1 MDFFTHLTISLLV
14 STLLSGSLINVY
26 TFLGIFI
33 GLLPDFDFLL
43 FPLWK
48 KVALSGHH
56 GITHTL
62 GFIILISCLIYALL
76 TLFFGLSDQKL
87 LLLMLLVGSLHILG
101 DFIGTGGVAPFYPF
115 KKGYSSLNLDLGNN
129 PILMTCSFAGFV
141 FLVIAG
147 LGFFNFLD
155 ARVAS
160 IILGLAYIIY
170 FALRAVLKRFFERVP
185 ENRGFVAL
193 PTTYP
198 WNWKFAR
205 RTDSPKEIEIEL
217 KTATEFKSYRIPKDK
232 DHNII
237 SCQDLVYSYWHPQ
250 VQAQMRFFRYPCYRI
265 ICDGD
270 RKEIIWNSIAGKLTE
285 VHVVVDQGELKVNTD
300 LRKDGRGIIKESR

>member
-1 MDFFTHLTISLLV
+1 MDFITHLTISLLV

-26 TFLGIFI
+26 TLFGIFI

-62 GFIILISCLIYALL
+62 GFIFFVSCLIYALL
-76 TLFFGLSDQKL
+76 ILFFGLADQKL
-87 LLLMLLVGSLHILG
+87 LILMLLVGSLHILG

-115 KKGYSSLNLDLGNN
+115 EKNYSNLNLDLGNN
-129 PILMTCSFAGFV
+129 PILMTCSLAGFF
-141 FLVIAG
+141 FLVISG
-147 LGFFNFLD
+147 LGFFNFPD
-155 ARVAS
+155 ARVVSA
-160 IILGLAYIIY
+160 ILSLAYIMY
-170 FALRAVLKRFFERVP
+170 FTLRAVLRLYFERLP
-185 ENRGFVAL
+185 ENRNFIAL

-198 WNWKFAR
+198 WNWTFVKR
-205 RTDSPKEIEIEL
+205 IDSPNEIKIEM
-217 KTATEFKSYRIPKDK
+217 KTATEFKSYRIPKDR
-232 DHNII
+232 DHKII
-237 SCQDLVYSYWHPQ
+237 SCEDLVYSYWQPQ
-250 VQAQMRFFRYPCYRI
+250 VQAQMHFFRYPCYKI
-265 ICDGD
+265 ICEGD

-285 VHVVVDQGELKVNTD
+285 VHVVVDQGELKVKTY